1 MGKFI
6 KSTAGRRW
14 LYGVALAAVAL
25 AGAYGLITD
34 ELGVLWVGI
43 VAALLGLPVASG
55 NVTNGGIETIVTL
68 DPSLLNDRIAE
79 IRAEYGIPN
88 DAAYPIPEPHP
99 ATEADPERYRGE

>member
-55 NVTNGGIETIVTL
+55 NVTNAGAETPNL
-68 DPSLLNDRIAE
+68 DGYSVGAE
-79 IRAEYGIPN
+79 
-88 DAAYPIPEPHP
+88 HP